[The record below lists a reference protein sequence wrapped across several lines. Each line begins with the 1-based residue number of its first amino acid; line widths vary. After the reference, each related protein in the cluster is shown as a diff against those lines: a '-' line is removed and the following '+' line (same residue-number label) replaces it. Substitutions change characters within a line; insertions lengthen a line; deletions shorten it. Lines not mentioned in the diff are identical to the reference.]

1 MYNYRSRREI
11 NYEFTLHARR
21 RRKEQEATPEEIAE
35 TVENGSLIGVRENKG
50 SRRRVFREGYTS
62 NHTDYDEKELRVV
75 YAIENGSVIV
85 VTLVTRY
92 GQFE

>member
-11 NYEFTLHARR
+11 NYEFTLHSRQ
-21 RRKEQEATPEEIAE
+21 RRKQQEATPQEIAE
-35 TVENGSLIGVRENKG
+35 TVENGSLTGVRENKG
-50 SRRRVFREGYTS
+50 SRWRVFREGYTS
-62 NHTDYDEKELRVV
+62 NHIDYDEKELTVV
-75 YAIENGSVIV
+75 YAIEKGSVIV

>member
-11 NYEFTLHARR
+11 SYEFTLHARR

-35 TVENGSLIGVRENKG
+35 TVENGSLVRVRENKA
-50 SRRRVFREGYTS
+50 SRSRVFREGYTS
-62 NHTDYDEKELRVV
+62 SHIDYDEKELAVV
-75 YAIENGSVIV
+75 YAIEKGSVIV
-85 VTLVTRY
+85 ITLVTRY